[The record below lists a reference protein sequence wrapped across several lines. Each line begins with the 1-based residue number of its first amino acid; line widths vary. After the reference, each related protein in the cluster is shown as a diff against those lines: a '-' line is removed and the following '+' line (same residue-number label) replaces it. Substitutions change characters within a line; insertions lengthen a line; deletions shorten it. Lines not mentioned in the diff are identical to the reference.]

1 MQITLYIVASIK
13 LSVFIW
19 LTDYYKATNM
29 PRTRYD
35 EPESNDYGRSEGIFR
50 PNPDTR
56 SNSSSGSDEDSGV
69 EEQGLSVSELLYSSS
84 SYYAIAK
91 PGMIIIR
98 EREIYEYCCH
108 ALSIDKT
115 TKLTKLFPV
124 KPHHYSLSVTLTMT
138 MAALSVVY
146 INTEETLEQ
155 GEAAMAQA
163 YQVFDTSNSS
173 GVGTLALSLANGLV
187 MVSVICLMT
196 FVIVLL
202 YKMKFMKC
210 LIGYM
215 IMCSATLLGVLGGN
229 LFTTALMIYNIPLD
243 NFSYYFAIYNFCVV
257 GVLSVFWGQGIPK
270 WITQAYLMATAVIL
284 AWHLSYFD
292 SWTTWSLLTML
303 ALYDLCAVLTPCG
316 PLRFLVDLMSQED
329 AAEMPGLLYEA
340 ELPPEARRPGVPR
353 GAKGSRQTNYGGKQY
368 GSSNSRTSSSN
379 QRASDGV
386 MASRADDTSEHS
398 GVMDNRSTD
407 ASGSEEGPLVDIPLA
422 IAKVYNL
429 PILFIPDQSLA
440 VMRKGSNDSNG
451 PSNSPL
457 LSNSST
463 PLVPQNPNPAQLRA
477 EVSVRL
483 PKEGGRISR
492 VAKRGKKVYLET
504 DRQGKPKRILWVDR
518 SGKVFAEMRGDDE
531 DFSDEKNSIRLGL
544 GDFIFYSVLVA
555 KAAQYSFATFAACI
569 LVILAGLGGT
579 LVLLSVYHHAL
590 PALPISIFLG
600 VFFYIVTRVF
610 MEPWIMEVLQ
620 KPYYV

>member
-1 MQITLYIVASIK
+1 M
-13 LSVFIW
+13 F
-19 LTDYYKATNM
+19 
-29 PRTRYD
+29 
-35 EPESNDYGRSEGIFR
+35 
-50 PNPDTR
+50 
-56 SNSSSGSDEDSGV
+56 
-69 EEQGLSVSELLYSSS
+69 
-84 SYYAIAK
+84 
-91 PGMIIIR
+91 
-98 EREIYEYCCH
+98 
-108 ALSIDKT
+108 
-115 TKLTKLFPV
+115 
-124 KPHHYSLSVTLTMT
+124 LSVTMTMM

-173 GVGTLALSLANGLV
+173 GVGILALSLVNGLI
-187 MVSVICLMT
+187 MVSVICAMT

-210 LIGYM
+210 LVGYM
-215 IMCSATLLGVLGGN
+215 IFCSATLLGVLGGN
-229 LFTTALMIYNIPLD
+229 LFTTALMVYHIPID
-243 NFSYYFAIYNFCVV
+243 QFSYYFAIYNFCVV

-270 WITQAYLMATAVIL
+270 WVTQGYLMATSIIL

-329 AAEMPGLLYEA
+329 APEMPGLLYEA

-353 GAKGSRQTNYGGKQY
+353 GAQGSRQTNYGGKQY
-368 GSSNSRTSSSN
+368 GTNNSRTDN
-379 QRASDGV
+379 DNTDGV
-386 MASRADDTSEHS
+386 MASRADDNSEYS
-398 GVMDNRSTD
+398 GVVDNRSADGTGTSSAD
-407 ASGSEEGPLVDIPLA
+407 DQGPLVEIPLA
-422 IAKVYNL
+422 VAKVYNL
-429 PILFIPDQSLA
+429 PVLYIPDQSIA
-440 VMRKGSNDSNG
+440 IMKRGSDDSAR

-457 LSNSST
+457 LDSSS
-463 PLVPQNPNPAQLRA
+463 PLVPENPSPAQLRA
-477 EVSVRL
+477 EITVRL

-504 DRQGKPKRILWVDR
+504 DRQGKPKRIIWVDR
-518 SGKVFAEMRGDDE
+518 SGKVFAEMHGDDE
-531 DFSDEKNSIRLGL
+531 DFGEKNSIRLGL

-555 KAAQYSFATFAACI
+555 KAAQYSFATFAACM

-600 VFFYIVTRVF
+600 VFFYIMTRLF
-610 MEPWIMEVLQ
+610 MEPWIMRILT